1 MGTRD
6 YTRRGF
12 LRAAGAG
19 AVMLAVPGAVRAA
32 GTSRARPNI
41 VLIMV
46 DDMGYSD
53 IGCYGGEI
61 RTPNLDRLA
70 AGGVRFT
77 HFYNAARCCP
87 TRASLLTGLYPHQ
100 AGMGGMVTT
109 GTVKPGA
116 YQGYLND
123 RCVTIAEVLRE
134 TGYTTLMSGKWH
146 VGEER
151 PNWPVDR
158 GFDRY
163 YGLISGGANY
173 FDITKAKRPGVKRN
187 FAIDDQPFM
196 PDKNTFFMTHAISDN
211 AVRFLD
217 THGRRD
223 NPFFMYVA
231 YTAPHWP
238 LHALP
243 EDIARYKGKYMKGWD
258 VLRRERY
265 ERQLEMGIIDSRWP
279 VSPRDEE
286 VTPWEDVEN
295 KEEMDLK
302 MAVYAAQI
310 DEVDQGVGRI
320 CRKLQELGKWDN
332 TLILFLSDN
341 GGCHEGGPWGFD
353 NRNNGLPPGGVD
365 SYMSYGRS
373 WANMSNAPFRM
384 FKHWVHEGGIAT
396 PLIAHW
402 PEVIEQ
408 RGFIT
413 HQPGH
418 IVDIMATCC
427 DVTGASYP
435 ETYKG
440 KDIVPLE
447 GKSLVPILDGKERE
461 GHESIG
467 WEHMGNRAIRVGK
480 WKLVAKEAKGLWELY
495 DLESDRTELNNLAGK
510 QPERVKKIAAMWH
523 DFAERTKVLP
533 WPKTKKYGYT
543 RRPGEKSK

>member
-1 MGTRD
+1 M
-6 YTRRGF
+6 
-12 LRAAGAG
+12 GAG
-19 AVMLAVPGAVRAA
+19 AAALTLPVAVRAA
-32 GTSRARPNI
+32 GVSRVRPNI

-61 RTPNLDRLA
+61 RTPNLDKLA

-77 HFYNAARCCP
+77 QFYNAARCCP

-109 GTVKPGA
+109 GGAKPGA

-134 TGYTTLMSGKWH
+134 AGYSTLMSGKWH

-158 GFDRY
+158 GFDKY

-173 FDITKAKRPGVKRN
+173 FDITKSKRPGIKRG

-223 NPFFMYVA
+223 DPFFMYVA

-243 EDIARYKGKYMKGWD
+243 EDIARYKGRYMRGWD
-258 VLRRERY
+258 VLRKERH
-265 ERQLEMGIIDSRWP
+265 ERQLQMGIIDSRWP

-295 KEEMDLK
+295 KEEMDLR
-302 MAVYAAQI
+302 MAVYAAQV

-320 CRKLQELGKWDN
+320 CQKLQELGKWDN

-353 NRNNGLPPGGVD
+353 NRDNGLPPGGVD

-373 WANMSNAPFRM
+373 WANMSNTPFRM

-402 PEVIEQ
+402 PEMIEQ
-408 RGFIT
+408 HGSIT

-418 IVDIMATCC
+418 IIDVMATCC
-427 DVTGASYP
+427 DVAGTPYP
-435 ETYKG
+435 DTYRG
-440 KDIVPLE
+440 KEIVPLE
-447 GKSLVPILDGKERE
+447 GKSLLPIFRGKERE
-461 GHESIG
+461 GHEAIG

-480 WKLVAKEAKGLWELY
+480 WKLVAKEARGPWELY
-495 DLESDRTELNNLAGK
+495 DLEADRTELNDLAAK
-510 QPERVKKIAAMWH
+510 QPDRVKKMAAMWQ

-533 WPKTKKYGYT
+533 WPRTKNYGYT
-543 RRPGEKSK
+543 RRQGGTGR